1 MKREWTITEISTTR
15 KLEAT
20 DGQEN
25 EWYKKEGGKIQNLNY
40 ARTHAHTHS
49 SRISVM
55 IAIETSRMKNKERR
69 LSLKNQ
75 KQRYINK
82 DNDDTN
88 STCGRNGKKVEKW
101 RKSNRRELCC

>member
-40 ARTHAHTHS
+40 ARTHAHTQS
-49 SRISVM
+49 ENIRYDSNRNESN
-55 IAIETSRMKNKERR
+55 E
-69 LSLKNQ
+69 
-75 KQRYINK
+75 KQRK
-82 DNDDTN
+82 AT
-88 STCGRNGKKVEKW
+88 
-101 RKSNRRELCC
+101 LA

>member
-40 ARTHAHTHS
+40 ARTHAHTQS
-49 SRISVM
+49 ENI
-55 IAIETSRMKNKERR
+55 
-69 LSLKNQ
+69 
-75 KQRYINK
+75 RY
-82 DNDDTN
+82 D
-88 STCGRNGKKVEKW
+88 
-101 RKSNRRELCC
+101 SNRNESNEEQRKATLA